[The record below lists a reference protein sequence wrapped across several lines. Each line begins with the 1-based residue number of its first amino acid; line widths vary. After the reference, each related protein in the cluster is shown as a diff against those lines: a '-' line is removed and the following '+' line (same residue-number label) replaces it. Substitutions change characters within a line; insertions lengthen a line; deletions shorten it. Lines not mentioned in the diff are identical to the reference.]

1 MEARCLYFTLFSAS
15 NLRSVRKY
23 KKMKVYAK
31 VSVAGKSKCTE
42 VDLENGT
49 NPEWNAPF
57 KFIIP
62 EEKIIQAQGKISIKI
77 ELFCKRNLK
86 QDKYVGEVHL
96 SLDSQCAKSGN
107 NTCLVDKS
115 GTNSGSSNFG
125 TLMYASVLGDKIII
139 EDSSSSEDQDC
150 INKGQMAQIGTA
162 IGTTILTAAVTVAVA
177 VIAI

>member
-49 NPEWNAPF
+49 NPEWNTPF

-62 EEKIIQAQGKISIKI
+62 EEKIIQAQ
-77 ELFCKRNLK
+77 
-86 QDKYVGEVHL
+86 
-96 SLDSQCAKSGN
+96 
-107 NTCLVDKS
+107 
-115 GTNSGSSNFG
+115 
-125 TLMYASVLGDKIII
+125 GDKIII

-150 INKGQMAQIGTA
+150 INKNQMAQIGTT